1 MSVPADVRG
10 WRSGAVT
17 TSHRGCD
24 EAVMSDPGF
33 RRRTSRQLAEANEYA
48 RRAELQ
54 RRAMMT
60 PDQRSAYDHV
70 MEVETIYNTGV
81 TQANLR
87 AFTVVMVGLIATFV
101 AMASPAP
108 WLALPVLALTVW
120 GAYVRRRSRMRVVE
134 GQLAV
139 LEAPPEHDVH

>member
-1 MSVPADVRG
+1 
-10 WRSGAVT
+10 
-17 TSHRGCD
+17 
-24 EAVMSDPGF
+24 
-33 RRRTSRQLAEANEYA
+33 
-48 RRAELQ
+48 
-54 RRAMMT
+54 MMT
-60 PDQRSAYDHV
+60 PDQRSAYDQA
-70 MEVETIYNTGV
+70 MEVETIYSTGV

-120 GAYVRRRSRMRVVE
+120 GAYVRRSRMRVVE

-139 LEAPPEHDVH
+139 LEAPHERDMH